1 MATDPRARPQQQP
14 APSGQPAR
22 PGQKQPGVPGY
33 NPVRWGRFWLIFG
46 GLLLA
51 NIIISA
57 IIQAASTPASVT
69 IPYDVFIAQVDAGN
83 VANITATGNSI
94 TGVTRTAIPGASG
107 QPKAKNFAT
116 ERPSFANDNLE
127 AELIKQKV
135 SILAEPTNPP
145 TPLWETILFSFGPTL
160 ILVFGF
166 IYLMRRSAAALA
178 SGGGAGGIL
187 GRFGQSG
194 ARLFNSEQPKA
205 TFADVAGIDEVKAE
219 LVEIV
224 DFLKKPEKYE
234 KLGGTVPRG
243 VLLIGAPGT
252 GKTLLARAV
261 AGEAGVPFF
270 SISASEFIEA
280 IVGVGAS
287 RVRDLFQKARA
298 AEPAIVFIDEL
309 DAIGR
314 ARSAGLRLGG
324 NEEQE
329 QTLNQ
334 ILTEM
339 DGFDPHEG
347 VIVLAAT
354 NRADVLDPALL
365 RPGRFDRRVTV
376 PFPDRRG
383 RAEILQIHTLHIP
396 LAPDIDLN
404 AIASQTAGMVG
415 ADLRNLA
422 NEAALAAARRDA
434 SSVTQSDFSDAL
446 EKVELG
452 SERKLSLSQKDR
464 ERIAYHESGHALL
477 GLLIAGADPVRRVS
491 IIPRGQALG
500 ATVQTPVDDRFNY
513 GEDYLRGRI
522 TGALG
527 GRAAEQLVYGIIT
540 TGAENDLRTV
550 TAIARQMVTRWGMS
564 PKVGSLNFTD
574 DGEGT
579 GQSVTMTKPYSE
591 ETGALIDGEVKRIS
605 DECLAQ
611 AVSLLTTHRDKL
623 DALAHALLEHDTLG
637 EDAILQVTGLEAAP
651 KALVDGTPVAAIGA
665 AAVVSP
671 EGTPVA

>member
-1 MATDPRARPQQQP
+1 MSSLPGSGPQPKAPR
-14 APSGQPAR
+14 SGQSK
-22 PGQKQPGVPGY
+22 PGMPGY
-33 NPVRWGRFWLIFG
+33 NPIRWGRFWLIFG

-51 NIIISA
+51 NIVISA
-57 IIQAASTPASVT
+57 VIQSVSAPASVT
-69 IPYDVFIAQVDAGN
+69 IPYDVFLTQVDSGN
-83 VANITATGNSI
+83 VVNITATGNSI
-94 TGVTRTAIPGASG
+94 TGTARKAVSAGSG
-107 QPKAKNFAT
+107 QPKATDFTT
-116 ERPSFANDNLE
+116 ERPSFASDNLE
-127 AELIKQKV
+127 AELIKNKV
-135 SILAEPTNPP
+135 SILAEPPNPP
-145 TPLWETILFSFGPTL
+145 TPLWETLLFSFGPTL
-160 ILVFGF
+160 LLVFGF
-166 IYLMRRSAAALA
+166 IYFMRRSAASL

-194 ARLFNSEQPKA
+194 ARLYDSNQPTA

-224 DFLKKPEKYE
+224 DFLKTPEKYQR
-234 KLGGTVPRG
+234 LGGTVPKG

-298 AEPAIVFIDEL
+298 AKPAIVFIDEL

-314 ARSAGLRLGG
+314 SRSSSVRLGG
-324 NEEQE
+324 NDEQE

-354 NRADVLDPALL
+354 NRADVLDQALM

-383 RAEILQIHTLHIP
+383 RAEILRIHTVHIP
-396 LAPDIDLN
+396 LGTDVDLD
-404 AIASQTAGMVG
+404 AIAAQTAGMVG

-434 SSVTQSDFSDAL
+434 NMVSQIDFTDAL

-452 SERKLSLSQKDR
+452 SERKLSLSPKDR
-464 ERIAYHESGHALL
+464 ERIAYHEAGHALL
-477 GLLIAGADPVRRVS
+477 GLLLPGADPVRRVS

-527 GRAAEQLVYGIIT
+527 GRAAEQLVYGVVT
-540 TGAENDLRTV
+540 TGAESDLRSV
-550 TAIARQMVTRWGMS
+550 TGIARQMVMRWGMS
-564 PKVGSLNFTD
+564 PKVGALSLTD
-574 DGEGT
+574 EGDGS
-579 GQSVTMTKPYSE
+579 GQTLTMTKPYSE
-591 ETGALIDGEVKRIS
+591 ETAARIDEEVRRIA

-611 AVSLLTTHRDKL
+611 ALDLLTTHRDQL
-623 DALAHALLEHDTLG
+623 DALVKALLEHDTLG
-637 EDAILQVTGLEAAP
+637 EDAILAVTGL
-651 KALVDGTPVAAIGA
+651 TPV
-665 AAVVSP
+665 
-671 EGTPVA
+671 TPVPAEQPPRAPATPAIPVTAPA

>member
-1 MATDPRARPQQQP
+1 MVTDPRTRPQQQ
-14 APSGQPAR
+14 APPRGGQPPAR
-22 PGQKQPGVPGY
+22 GPGY
-33 NPVRWGRFWLIFG
+33 NPIRWGRFWLIFG
-46 GLLLA
+46 VLLLA

-57 IIQAASTPASVT
+57 IIQAASQPASVT
-69 IPYDVFIAQVDAGN
+69 IPYDVFLTQVDAGN
-83 VANITATGNSI
+83 VVNITATGDSI
-94 TGVTRTAIPGASG
+94 TGVAKTAISGGSG
-107 QPKAKNFAT
+107 QPKAKDFIT
-116 ERPSFANDNLE
+116 VRPSFASDNLE
-127 AELIKQKV
+127 AELIKQNV

-145 TPLWETILFSFGPTL
+145 TPLWETLLFSFGPTL
-160 ILVFGF
+160 LLVFGF
-166 IYLMRRSAAALA
+166 IYLMRRSAAALGGGA
-178 SGGGAGGIL
+178 GGAGGIL

-194 ARLFNSEQPKA
+194 ARLFDAEKPGA

-224 DFLKKPEKYE
+224 DFLKQPEKYQ
-234 KLGGTVPRG
+234 KLGGTVPKG

-287 RVRDLFQKARA
+287 RVRDLFTKARA
-298 AEPAIVFIDEL
+298 AAPAIVFIDEL

-314 ARSAGLRLGG
+314 ARSSGLRFGG

-354 NRADVLDPALL
+354 NRADVLDAALL

-383 RAEILQIHTLHIP
+383 RAAILRIHTVHIP
-396 LAPDIDLN
+396 LSTDVDLDV
-404 AIASQTAGMVG
+404 IASQTAGMVG

-434 SSVTQSDFSDAL
+434 STVTQADFTDAL

-452 SERKLSLSQKDR
+452 SERKLSLSAQDR

-477 GLLIAGADPVRRVS
+477 GLLLPGADPVRRVS

-500 ATVQTPVDDRFNY
+500 VTVQTPVDDRFNY
-513 GEDYLRGRI
+513 GEEYLRGRI

-527 GRAAEQLVYGIIT
+527 GRAAEQLVYGVVT
-540 TGAENDLRTV
+540 TGAESDLRTV

-564 PKVGSLNFTD
+564 PKIGALNFSE
-574 DGEGT
+574 DGDGS
-579 GQSVTMTKPYSE
+579 GQSLAMTKPYSE
-591 ETGALIDGEVKRIS
+591 ETAALIDEEVKRVS

-611 AVSLLTTHRDKL
+611 AVDMLTKHREQL
-623 DALAHALLEHDTLG
+623 DALVRALLEHDTLG
-637 EDAILQVTGLEAAP
+637 EDDILKVAGIEPVKELPIEQSPVGASAA
-651 KALVDGTPVAAIGA
+651 
-665 AAVVSP
+665 SP
-671 EGTPVA
+671 AD

>member
-1 MATDPRARPQQQP
+1 MATNPRSRPPSQP
-14 APSGQPAR
+14 SPRGGQP
-22 PGQKQPGVPGY
+22 PTGLPGY
-33 NPVRWGRFWLIFG
+33 NPIRWGRFWLIFAV
-46 GLLLA
+46 LLLV
-51 NIIISA
+51 NIIIST
-57 IIQAASTPASVT
+57 IIQNANQPKTIT
-69 IPYDVFIAQVDAGN
+69 IPYDVFVAQVDAGN
-83 VANITATGNSI
+83 VVNITATGDSI
-94 TGVTRTAIPGASG
+94 TGVTRTAISGGSG
-107 QPKAKNFAT
+107 QPKATNFAT
-116 ERPSFANDNLE
+116 QRPSFANDNLE
-127 AELIKQKV
+127 ADLIKNKV

-145 TPLWETILFSFGPTL
+145 TPLWETLLFSFGPTIL
-160 ILVFGF
+160 LVFGF
-166 IYLMRRSAAALA
+166 IYLMRRSTAAL
-178 SGGGAGGIL
+178 GGGGGGGGGIL

-194 ARLFNSEQPKA
+194 ARLFDAEKPGA

-224 DFLKKPEKYE
+224 DFLKQPEKYQR
-234 KLGGTVPRG
+234 LGGTVPKG

-270 SISASEFIEA
+270 SISAAEFIEA

-287 RVRDLFQKARA
+287 RVRDLFTKARA
-298 AEPAIVFIDEL
+298 AAPAIVFIDEL

-314 ARSAGLRLGG
+314 SRSTGLRFGG

-354 NRADVLDPALL
+354 NRADVLDAALL

-383 RAEILQIHTLHIP
+383 RAAILRIHTVHIP
-396 LAPDIDLN
+396 LSTDVDLD

-422 NEAALAAARRDA
+422 NEAALAAARRGA
-434 SSVTQSDFSDAL
+434 STVTEMDFTDAL

-452 SERKLSLSQKDR
+452 SERKLSLSPQDR
-464 ERIAYHESGHALL
+464 ERIACHESGHALL
-477 GLLIAGADPVRRVS
+477 GLLLPGADPVRRVS

-513 GEDYLRGRI
+513 GEEYLRGRI

-527 GRAAEQLVYGIIT
+527 GRAAEQIVYGVVT
-540 TGAENDLRTV
+540 TGAESDLRIV

-564 PKVGSLNFTD
+564 PKVGALNLAD
-574 DGEGT
+574 DADAH
-579 GQSVTMTKPYSE
+579 SMTMTKPYSE
-591 ETGALIDGEVKRIS
+591 DTAALIDEEVKRIS

-611 AVSLLTTHRDKL
+611 AVEMLTQHRDKL
-623 DALAHALLEHDTLG
+623 DALVRALLEHDTLG
-637 EDAILQVTGLEAAP
+637 EDDILRVAGIQPVEAPALEQSPGGVPIAP
-651 KALVDGTPVAAIGA
+651 
-665 AAVVSP
+665 
-671 EGTPVA
+671 

>member
-1 MATDPRARPQQQP
+1 MVTDPRTRPQPQP
-14 APSGQPAR
+14 PRAGQR
-22 PGQKQPGVPGY
+22 PPPGPGY
-33 NPVRWGRFWLIFG
+33 NPIRWRRFWLIFAA
-46 GLLLA
+46 LLLA
-51 NIIISA
+51 NIIIST
-57 IIQAASTPASVT
+57 IIQGLSQPQSVT
-69 IPYDVFIAQVDAGN
+69 IPYNVFIAQVDAAN
-83 VANITATGNSI
+83 VVSITATGDSI
-94 TGVTRTAIPGASG
+94 TGTARKAISVAG
-107 QPKAKNFAT
+107 QPKATNFVT
-116 ERPSFANDNLE
+116 QRPSFASDNLE
-127 AELIKQKV
+127 AELLKQKV
-135 SILAEPTNPP
+135 SILAEPPNPP
-145 TPLWETILFSFGPTL
+145 APVWETLLLDFGPTL
-160 ILVFGF
+160 LLVFGF
-166 IYLMRRSAAALA
+166 IYLMRRSAALA
-178 SGGGAGGIL
+178 GGGAGGIL

-194 ARLFNSEQPKA
+194 ARLYNPEQPKA

-224 DFLKKPEKYE
+224 DFLKKPEKYQR
-234 KLGGTVPRG
+234 LGGTVPKG

-287 RVRDLFQKARA
+287 RVRDLFQKARTA
-298 AEPAIVFIDEL
+298 APAIVFIDEL

-314 ARSAGLRLGG
+314 SRSAGLRLGG

-354 NRADVLDPALL
+354 NRADVLDAALL

-383 RAEILQIHTLHIP
+383 RSEILRIHTRHIP
-396 LAPDIDLN
+396 LGPDVNLD

-434 SSVTQSDFSDAL
+434 AVVTQADFTSAL

-452 SERKLSLSQKDR
+452 SERKLSLTPTDR

-477 GLLIAGADPVRRVS
+477 GLLLPGADPVRRVS

-500 ATVQTPVDDRFNY
+500 VTVQTPVDDRFNY

-527 GRAAEQLVYGIIT
+527 GRAAEQLVYGVIT
-540 TGAENDLRTV
+540 TGAESDLRSV
-550 TAIARQMVTRWGMS
+550 TSIARQMVIRWGMS
-564 PKVGSLNFTD
+564 PKVGSLNYAEEGD
-574 DGEGT
+574 GT
-579 GQSVTMTKPYSE
+579 GPSLNITKPYSE
-591 ETGALIDGEVKRIS
+591 ETAALIDEEVKRIS

-611 AVSLLTTHRDKL
+611 AVELLTAHRDKL
-623 DALAHALLEHDTLG
+623 DTLVAALLEHDTLG
-637 EDAILQVTGLEAAP
+637 EDEILQVTGLAAAP
-651 KALVDGTPVAAIGA
+651 SAPVPVPTADL
-665 AAVVSP
+665 SP
-671 EGTPVA
+671 SAT

>member
-1 MATDPRARPQQQP
+1 MVTDPRARPPEQP
-14 APSGQPAR
+14 SRAGQR
-22 PGQKQPGVPGY
+22 PPVVPGY
-33 NPVRWGRFWLIFG
+33 NPIRWRRFWLIFAA
-46 GLLLA
+46 LLLA
-51 NIIISA
+51 NIIIST
-57 IIQAASTPASVT
+57 ILQGVSQPPSVT
-69 IPYDVFIAQVDAGN
+69 IPYNVFIAQVNAGN
-83 VANITATGNSI
+83 VVNITATGDSI
-94 TGVTRTAIPGASG
+94 TGTARKAVSAGPG
-107 QPKAKNFAT
+107 QTKATNFAT
-116 ERPSFANDNLE
+116 QRPVFASDNLE
-127 AELIKQKV
+127 AELIKEKV
-135 SILAEPTNPP
+135 SILAEPPNPP
-145 TPLWETILFSFGPTL
+145 APVWETLLLDFGPTL
-160 ILVFGF
+160 LLVFGF
-166 IYLMRRSAAALA
+166 IYLMRRSAALA
-178 SGGGAGGIL
+178 GGGAGGIL
-187 GRFGQSG
+187 GRFGQSN
-194 ARLFNSEQPKA
+194 ARLYNPEEPKA

-224 DFLKKPEKYE
+224 DFLKKPERYQR
-234 KLGGTVPRG
+234 LGGTVPKG

-298 AEPAIVFIDEL
+298 AAPAIVFIDEL

-314 ARSAGLRLGG
+314 SRSSGLRLGG

-354 NRADVLDPALL
+354 NRADVLDAALL

-383 RAEILQIHTLHIP
+383 RSEILRIHTRHIP
-396 LAPDIDLN
+396 LAADVNLD

-422 NEAALAAARRDA
+422 NEAALAAARHDGA
-434 SSVTQSDFSDAL
+434 TVTQADFTEAL

-452 SERKLSLSQKDR
+452 SERKLSLTPKDR

-477 GLLIAGADPVRRVS
+477 GLLLPGADPVRRVS

-500 ATVQTPVDDRFNY
+500 VTVQTPVDDRFNY

-527 GRAAEQLVYGIIT
+527 GRAAEQLVYGVIT
-540 TGAENDLRTV
+540 TGAESDLRTV
-550 TAIARQMVTRWGMS
+550 TGIARQMVIRWGMS
-564 PKVGSLNFTD
+564 PKVGNLNYAEEGDGSRQSLTL
-574 DGEGT
+574 
-579 GQSVTMTKPYSE
+579 TKPYSE
-591 ETGALIDGEVKRIS
+591 ETAGLIDEEVKRIS

-611 AVSLLTTHRDKL
+611 AVDLLTTHRAKL
-623 DALAHALLEHDTLG
+623 DALVGALLEHDTLG
-637 EDAILQVTGLEAAP
+637 EDAILQVTGLTPPPTAP
-651 KALVDGTPVAAIGA
+651 IAPQTSSLPAPSAT
-665 AAVVSP
+665 
-671 EGTPVA
+671 

>member
-1 MATDPRARPQQQP
+1 MVTDPRSRPQP
-14 APSGQPAR
+14 PRAGQR
-22 PGQKQPGVPGY
+22 PPPGPGY
-33 NPVRWGRFWLIFG
+33 NPIRWRRFWLIFAA
-46 GLLLA
+46 LLLA
-51 NIIISA
+51 NIIIST
-57 IIQAASTPASVT
+57 ILQGLSQPQSVT
-69 IPYDVFIAQVDAGN
+69 IPYNVFIAQIDAGN
-83 VANITATGNSI
+83 VVSITATGDSI
-94 TGVTRTAIPGASG
+94 TGTARTAISVAG
-107 QPKAKNFAT
+107 QPKATNFVT
-116 ERPSFANDNLE
+116 QRPSFASDNLL
-127 AELIKQKV
+127 AELLKQKV
-135 SILAEPTNPP
+135 SILAEPPNPP
-145 TPLWETILFSFGPTL
+145 APVWETLLLDFGPTL
-160 ILVFGF
+160 LLVFGF
-166 IYLMRRSAAALA
+166 IYLMRRSAALA
-178 SGGGAGGIL
+178 GGGAGGIL

-194 ARLFNSEQPKA
+194 ARLYNPEQPKA

-224 DFLKKPEKYE
+224 DFLKKPEKYQR
-234 KLGGTVPRG
+234 LGGTVPKG

-298 AEPAIVFIDEL
+298 AAPAIVFIDEL

-314 ARSAGLRLGG
+314 SRSAGLRLGG

-354 NRADVLDPALL
+354 NRADVLDAALL

-383 RAEILQIHTLHIP
+383 RSEILRIHTRHIP
-396 LAPDIDLN
+396 LGPDVNLD

-434 SSVTQSDFSDAL
+434 AVVTQADFTAAL

-452 SERKLSLSQKDR
+452 SERKLSLTPKDR
-464 ERIAYHESGHALL
+464 ERIAFHESGHALL
-477 GLLIAGADPVRRVS
+477 GLLLPGADPVRRVS

-500 ATVQTPVDDRFNY
+500 VTVQTPVDDRFNY

-527 GRAAEQLVYGIIT
+527 GRAAEQLVYGVIT
-540 TGAENDLRTV
+540 TGAEADLRSV
-550 TAIARQMVTRWGMS
+550 TSIARQMVIRWGMS
-564 PKVGSLNFTD
+564 PKVGSLNYAEEGD
-574 DGEGT
+574 GT
-579 GQSVTMTKPYSE
+579 GQSLTITKPYSE
-591 ETGALIDGEVKRIS
+591 ETGALIDEEVKRIS

-611 AVSLLTTHRDKL
+611 AVELLTAHRDKL
-623 DALAHALLEHDTLG
+623 DKLVAALLEHDTLG
-637 EDAILQVTGLEAAP
+637 EDEILQVTGLS
-651 KALVDGTPVAAIGA
+651 
-665 AAVVSP
+665 AAVNVPAGVPAPDLSP
-671 EGTPVA
+671 SAT